1 MGGRG
6 KSAEVVEIFLKIQPN
21 TVKYSTVQCSIE
33 WYSTVKLREKIN
45 TQHLK
50 QKNIKRREKEEKKEK
65 WNKKQK

>member
-33 WYSTVKLREKIN
+33 WYSTVKLREKISA
-45 TQHLK
+45 QLLK
-50 QKNIKRREKEEKKEK
+50 QKDIKTERKRRKERKR
-65 WNKKQK
+65 